1 MKIGIDIGGS
11 HIAVG
16 LVDDNYTIVSKKE
29 HDWTEEEKKDLFNSV
44 EDYAK
49 KFIKQYIEENNK
61 IEKIGIGFPAQNIV
75 NGVINKSGK
84 SMNLTEVLSQE
95 FNIPVYL
102 KNDVK
107 CSGLCEKTIGA
118 LKENDNCF
126 FITLGT
132 GIGGAYFYKNE
143 LVVPNKFQGFEVGH
157 MIIENKGK
165 QCKCGQQGCFEQYAS
180 MRVFRKDIEE
190 LFNIEKL
197 TSYKMFEILEKKEK
211 QEEVNKIIEKYTDF
225 LSIGLINIINIFEP
239 DAICIGGSFTYYAP
253 IFMGKLKQKIKEN
266 FKNREVPEML
276 TAKYENDA
284 GIIGASML
292 DAN

>member
-16 LVDDNYTIVSKKE
+16 LVDGNNKIVSKKE
-29 HDWTEEEKKDLFNSV
+29 HDWTEEEKKELFKSV
-44 EDYAK
+44 EVYAK
-49 KFIKQYIEENNK
+49 KFIKQFCDENNQ
-61 IEKIGIGFPAQNIV
+61 IQKIGIGFPAQNII

-84 SMNLTEVLSQE
+84 TIKLTEILTKE

-107 CSGLCEKTIGA
+107 CSGLCEKNIGA
-118 LKENDNCF
+118 LKEYNNCF

-143 LVVPNKFQGFEVGH
+143 LVVPNKFHGFEVGH
-157 MIIENKGK
+157 MIIESKGK
-165 QCKCGQQGCFEQYAS
+165 ACKCGQHGCFEQYAS

-211 QEEVNKIIEKYTDF
+211 QEEVNVIIEKYIDY